1 MNSETKSGFVALVG
15 ATNSGK
21 STLLNALLGK
31 KIAAVSPRP
40 QTTRNRILGIRRT
53 ETAEIIIVDTPGVEG
68 IKRMGALAGFLKHS
82 LAEGTSSADVVA
94 LLTDAKSVARRLD
107 RVQEALAAVVEP
119 LVTAPHLVLLNKC
132 DLLAPQDILPLIA
145 AVSTFFQE
153 KYSAAP
159 EVIPISA
166 LTGEGL
172 DVLER
177 VVVERLPVG
186 PFAYPQEMTTDAPE
200 EFVIA
205 EYIRE
210 KLYFRL
216 KEELPYSS
224 AVQVMRTAE
233 KDDVFHIDAVIYVER
248 ESQKGIVI
256 GSGGAMLKAIGT
268 AARADLEKLF
278 GMQVC
283 LKLHVQ
289 VAEGWTES
297 DRGLRKVGMM

>member
-1 MNSETKSGFVALVG
+1 MNNETKSGFVALVG

-40 QTTRNRILGIRRT
+40 QTTRNRILGVRRT
-53 ETAEIIIVDTPGVEG
+53 SNAEIILVDTPGVEG
-68 IKRMGALAGFLKHS
+68 IKRNGALAGFLKHS
-82 LAEGTSSADVVA
+82 LKEGTSGANVVMLIVDGKFLSRKLDTISEE
-94 LLTDAKSVARRLD
+94 LLAVLSPLPRTPELILINKS
-107 RVQEALAAVVEP
+107 
-119 LVTAPHLVLLNKC
+119 
-132 DLLAPQDILPLIA
+132 DLLEPQAILPLIERLSA
-145 AVSTFFQE
+145 FFRE
-153 KYSAAP
+153 RGGVMP
-159 EVIPISA
+159 ELIPISA
-166 LTGEGL
+166 LTKDGL
-172 DVLER
+172 DVVER
-177 VVVERLPVG
+177 VLVERLPSA
-186 PFAYPQEMTTDAPE
+186 PFAYPDDTTTDAPE

-224 AVQVMRTAE
+224 AVQVVRTAE

-256 GSGGAMLKAIGT
+256 GAGGQMLKAIGT
-268 AARADLEKLF
+268 SARIDLEKLF

-289 VAEGWTES
+289 VAEAWTES
-297 DRGLRKVGMM
+297 DRGLRKVGIL